1 MPCQKGSSREAISN
15 NIASMVRSGK
25 PQDQAVAIA
34 LKEAGKS
41 RGSGKRK
48 RRREAA
54 VRMSEAEFV
63 DAATRLMAL
72 PGDAGEQFRR
82 ASTAI
87 NWRLQAGGERA
98 RRWMELPHF
107 ERLSLLAET
116 ALSLPIRM
124 GATNPWVIYRGPR
137 GGKGWKHSITG
148 DIRYGGDR
156 PGASETGGD
165 EKAETPSRLHPVV
178 EKHAEGKRAEMT
190 QAQFRSG
197 LNDLLDDPEKYGVSE
212 DDADRLEQVVVAVS
226 RYMSAK
232 KTPKDI
238 TAWWGG
244 LKPHEKLD
252 AIDDV
257 WMGGHTDKDA
267 IRKAFNA
274 HYLEATGA
282 LESPEAEAAPVEAKE
297 PEKPALSEPSKK
309 PWQMTPDE
317 FIASKASQVGME
329 PSDVDPEY
337 QTEYRRQHWHAIHQA
352 AVNGERIAPR
362 VLDSLTDE
370 QAEFL
375 RGRTEAVPPN
385 YKRPSERKGEQLTG
399 GKADA
404 RPDSDFDADALS
416 KGTAVESEHTDDPE
430 KAKEIAKDHL
440 AEDPKYYDKLAK
452 MEGEAEP
459 EPTAAGPTRV
469 EVRGDIYQKTETG
482 WRNESNPAYNASDE
496 MMQRWRERGIVK
508 EPPAAK
514 ETESG
519 VLAETGGKGEGGRL
533 PAGQPV
539 GSPATGVSP
548 TVSTGTGGGTGGGRG
563 GDDAGL
569 RPVADVGRDEATEPA
584 DGRGDAEIDSGRAG
598 IAAALPG
605 TELDQPQTADVQA
618 ALSKP
623 PTPETPTDLSAG
635 NWRYHTRDF
644 CTGGLKTKFRNNIAA
659 LQTLRVMKIEGRDR
673 PTPEEQAVL
682 SKFVGWGQFP
692 GLFARDQQTRMT
704 WEERKKMDEQQLA
717 IDPDF
722 KPREWEKEAKELK
735 ALLTP
740 EEWDS
745 ARASTKNAHFTH
757 PDIVD
762 AHWAMARKLGYTGG
776 KFLETSA
783 GVGYYLGMMPQDLA
797 ARTHSAAVELESS
810 TGAMLQ
816 ALYPATHTEV
826 QGFQDYQAPP
836 NFYDLIASN
845 VPFGD
850 YGVHDP
856 KYNKYNAKIH
866 DYFFLKSADLA
877 KPGGLVMHITST
889 GTMDKPDNHGIRAKL
904 AETCDLVAAYRMP
917 GDTHM
922 ENAGTAVVT
931 DMIILRK
938 RLPGEKPVDETETP
952 PEAEPKQPGFTGIT
966 TDSLGRLYHW
976 KDGKRVPGPNWMD
989 VTDIPDPDGG
999 EALHVNKYWDEHP
1012 ENVLGRLD
1020 RSGTMRASGQ
1030 KNVSITSPEEL
1041 SDELGRKVIVE
1052 VDEGSGKRRFVFED
1066 DGSKVPNADIRRIGE
1081 AAFKK
1086 RLQDAI
1092 DRLPEGVFKPMQNSK
1107 AAFEPEIMPAPGE
1120 VKDGGFVVKDG
1131 KLFQRTGGALVQ
1143 VETDSKTIARISG
1156 MLAIRDAGRAVNAK
1170 EAANEDA
1177 TDERAELNRLYD
1189 EYVEKF
1195 GFLHERANE
1204 MPMRNDPDTHF
1215 IQALEKWNAKTN
1227 TATKSD
1233 TFSKRTVGSAE
1244 EVTSVDNVSDGLSA
1258 SLHKFGSLDID
1269 YIADKMG
1276 VSVADVE
1283 FQMVDQGLGYRDPA
1297 EGWKP
1302 ADIYLSGNV
1311 RRKLIEATAAAAVDP
1326 KYKANVEALLKVQ
1339 PEDVDYSL
1347 ITPKM
1352 GAPWI
1357 PASDISDFAT
1367 ELLEANG
1374 HPIMVKYVPETGEW
1388 LVKWSKDGERF
1399 YKKGPQ
1405 ANQVW
1410 GTPDANT
1417 LDCIR
1422 AALTNKSITI
1432 KGGMDEYTDA
1442 DGVTHQF
1449 PAVKYNDEG
1458 KEIPI
1463 TNRKA
1468 TDDANAKVQEIKEK
1482 FKEWIWSD
1490 DARTMR
1496 LARLYNDNLNN
1507 IRDIKYN
1514 GQHQKFPGMNPAI
1527 LPELFPHIK
1536 DFVWQVVT
1544 TGNGLAGHEVGT
1556 GKAQSLDSK
1565 ILTPTGWVRMGDIH
1579 VGDTVIAG
1587 DGTPTLVDGVFPQ
1600 GEKEIFRV
1608 VFSDGSSTECCDEH
1622 LWLTSTYRERCQAIN
1637 FKRFAKSDW
1646 DCAKP
1651 KARSLA
1657 EIRKTLVSPHLN
1669 AKNHSIPVV
1678 GTVQFASRSIP
1689 VGAYTMGVL
1698 LGDGCLRRQGIAI
1711 SCSRDD
1717 VEIIEAV
1724 RSELPDGLIVREQVA
1739 SSNTRASSGGTKTVS
1754 GCPTWAIVMK
1764 KLRGYG
1770 KDKQP
1775 NPLVTAI
1782 ENLGLTG
1789 HRAWEKFIPDEYKF
1803 NSPEVRLAVLQGL
1816 LDTDGTVSRKGTSV
1830 EFYTASERL
1839 ADDVT
1844 FLVRSFGGIV
1854 KRGIKHPTYTHS
1866 GEKRWGRISYRL
1878 TISLPSN
1885 IMPFR
1890 LQRKVDR
1897 VVGKTKYKPTR
1908 YIVDVESVGVKPAQ
1922 CIRVV
1927 HPSHLYV
1934 TDDFIVTHN
1943 TYAMIASAMELRR
1956 LGLAKKPCIACL
1968 KSNIGQITADCLK
1981 LYPNAKILSTALPN
1995 GKVVTD
2001 TKGRSDIIA
2010 RMATGDYDI
2019 VLMTHDQL
2027 DQLKM
2032 HPDVQRKYI
2041 NEELAELTAAIE
2053 AAERDDPD
2061 GKSMTVKRLEAAKS
2075 ALEKKL
2081 LGLVKAEDKDLAMT
2095 FEETGID
2102 QLFVDEAHQYKS
2114 LNVITR
2120 ADRIKGIP
2128 TRPSQRATNMLMR
2141 TRWLQ
2146 ENHGGRGVV
2155 FATGTPINN
2164 SMAEL
2169 FNMQRYLQ
2177 GNALKERGVHH
2188 FDAWV
2193 STFGE
2198 IETRQEVSVTGEFK
2212 PATRLSKFT
2221 NIPEIMHIARQ
2232 TLDTVRADDL
2242 KRINPKTGEEE
2253 KVIKR
2258 PTRKDSFLKS
2268 PHGPA
2273 MTNLMASLVK
2283 RANALKGRGR
2293 AQKGDDNMLVIC
2305 TDGRKGAVDMRL
2317 LDENAPDDP
2326 NSKTNQAV
2334 RKMLEL
2340 HKANP
2345 DGVQI
2350 LFSDVG
2356 VHEMGKAKKAKE
2368 AAHADREIVITAAED
2383 EADTDLESQLDA
2395 DMLNM
2400 LTNGESFSEA
2410 DLGANGNFRLYQDII
2425 DKLVAGGIPRD
2436 QIADFSQLEGKKKEQ
2451 AMADMRDGKIK
2462 VALGSTQR
2470 LGTGC
2475 NVQNKLMA
2483 MHHLDVPWTP
2493 AALEQRDGRGWRHG
2507 NENKEIGIYR
2517 YVAEG
2522 SLDQMFWDL
2531 VATKAHFQDQI
2542 LNNRNSNI
2550 RTMQDDD
2557 SEVLTPEQLTAV
2569 ASGDPRRLQRVNLM
2583 EEVNQLQAAAS
2594 RHVREQ
2600 ERIKKSIAK
2609 VTNELPAMEEKA
2621 QKYDTDIKHLESQ
2634 PKFEFTTPD
2643 TPAVEAD
2650 EWEEIKGSPAVPGK
2664 TFTKRDEAEKEFEA
2678 RLTAAQAEYAKQ
2690 QERYS
2695 YRKWEPIHL
2704 GTYRGMNVLY
2714 APPQNLSEAAERR
2727 GAYIAL
2733 EGPSGQKY
2741 GANESLGSIEYV
2753 VNNFVKKREELQQF
2767 IDGNKRQIESAKGKL
2782 GKSFPKAKQL
2792 EEKRAELDKLNEDM
2806 GLKKREEKK
2815 PKGVTMSLDRTRLSA
2830 LCMSLASS
2838 DLSYVPGYDD
2848 APFGDDGFSTLTA
2861 RLLELPGAA
2870 GQAMRMAAEA
2880 IDWRLQAGGK
2890 PARRWQRLPLV
2901 RRLSLLVDTARRMPV
2916 RPVRM
2921 AADSSNP
2928 WIAYRGPR
2936 GGKGW
2941 KHSGTGDIRYG
2952 GDRPG
2957 AHETGGSGKE
2967 TPNPFHPSADRHMA
2981 SAPRESMT
2989 QDQFKFVLNQL
3000 LEAPE
3005 DNGLSEED
3013 ADRLN
3018 DAVVAIQGHVKK
3030 TPAVKQWWH
3039 GLKPHEKLD
3048 VIGDLMTEGHQG
3060 EAAFKAAFVRHHGE
3074 ATAPQQQPQPVSST
3088 APKTYSDRTIA
3099 AIKGKYHTTAAEQK
3113 GIKAGLAAGHRQ
3125 WKVGR
3130 KSYAIT
3136 EDGENSAV
3144 VTVSE
3149 KRRGDLGEYIDKQT
3163 HVVTFAPAAKPA
3175 AETPKPASGEAAGKV
3190 EPKSGTILHRFPG
3203 EEGTEAVVSK
3213 HDKGYAVALR
3223 DTDAGETAQ
3232 GIRIFPTE
3240 EAAVKHAQTV
3250 NPPKQPAT
3258 PPKPATDLFGT
3269 PVKPESGKADPIE
3282 SLGGKQQ
3289 NLFGK
3294 KGLPGQ
3300 QNLFADAGVPE
3311 SMVQKPQ
3318 KPAAEQPKGDTP
3330 WTGGEIAKGRV
3341 YNIPT
3346 KDLHIDPERFQFKIK
3361 VNREGVTD
3369 ELKSVRKWNP
3379 DFAGVL
3385 AVWRDPA
3392 DNKTYVVNGHHRAEL
3407 ANRLQVPD
3415 LPIRYIEAASAKEAR
3430 GKGALINMAEG
3441 RGTAVDAA
3449 KYMRDAGAT
3458 PEDLANEGVSLKG
3471 KVAGDA
3477 TVLCGLSDRAFTNV
3491 VRELLPV
3498 EKAVAVARHLQSHEL
3513 QDQLFRL
3520 LEKREESGKDLS
3532 LRVIEEMAREMEA
3545 TPTTTK
3551 TEKSLFGD
3559 IESEESLFVPRNELK
3574 SHIRADLSRE
3584 VRDFMAVASKRR
3596 ASAVAGSGNVLNV
3609 EENKRIADESSRILG
3624 IYDTLVNR
3632 KGPIADAI
3640 NEGAAGYA
3648 KSKTK
3653 GQRDAVRKR
3662 TIEAVRKA
3670 VFSESGYSPDEGRS
3684 VAMGQRRGADA
3695 TGWSAGVTRPPAANP
3710 RRRDSE
3716 PAGLARSLAAVC
3728 GDEFVAGYD

>member
-1 MPCQKGSSREAISN
+1 MPCQKGSSREAISS

-25 PQDQAVAIA
+25 APQDQAVAIA

-48 RRREAA
+48 RRRESA
-54 VRMSEAEFV
+54 VRLSETEFV

-72 PGDAGEQFRR
+72 PGDAGERFRR

-165 EKAETPSRLHPVV
+165 TKEETPSRLHPVV

-190 QAQFRSG
+190 QTQFRAG
-197 LNDLLDDPEKYGVSE
+197 LNDLLDDPAKYGVSE
-212 DDADRLEQVVVAVS
+212 DDSDRLEQVVVAVD
-226 RYMSAK
+226 RYLSAK

-244 LKPHEKLD
+244 LKPAEKLD

-257 WMGGHTDKDA
+257 WMGGHTEKDA
-267 IRKAFNA
+267 IRQAFNA
-274 HYLEATGA
+274 HYAEATGKG
-282 LESPEAEAAPVEAKE
+282 EEPEAVAPSEAKE

-352 AVNGERIAPR
+352 AVNGERITPR

-385 YKRPSERKGEQLTG
+385 YKRPSERKGEQLPG

-404 RPDSDFDADALS
+404 RPDSDFDADALF
-416 KGTAVESEHTDDPE
+416 KGTSVESEHTDDPAQ
-430 KAKEIAKDHL
+430 AKEIAKDHL

-452 MEGEAEP
+452 MEGKGEP
-459 EPTAAGPTRV
+459 EPAAGPTRV
-469 EVRGDIYQKTETG
+469 EVRGDIYSKTETG

-508 EPPAAK
+508 EPLAAK

-519 VLAETGGKGEGGRL
+519 VLAGTGGESETGRL

-563 GDDAGL
+563 GHDAGL
-569 RPVADVGRDEATEPA
+569 RPVGGVGRDESAEPA

-673 PTPEEQAVL
+673 PTPEEQAAI

-692 GLFARDQQTRMT
+692 GLFARDQQTRIP
-704 WEERKKMDEQQLA
+704 WKERQEMDEQQLE

-826 QGFQDYQAPP
+826 QGFQEYQSPQ

-889 GTMDKPDNHGIRAKL
+889 GTMDKPDNNGIRAKL

-1052 VDEGSGKRRFVFED
+1052 VDEDSKKRRFVFED

-1120 VKDGGFVVKDG
+1120 VKDGGFVVKNG
-1131 KLFQRTGGALVQ
+1131 KLFQRTGGALVE

-1177 TDERAELNRLYD
+1177 TDDRAELNRLYD

-1283 FQMVDQGLGYRDPA
+1283 FQMVDQGIGYRDPA

-1388 LVKWSKDGERF
+1388 LVKWSKDGERL
-1399 YKKGPQ
+1399 YKKGPL

-1432 KGGMDEYTDA
+1432 KGGWDEYTDGN
-1442 DGVTHQF
+1442 GVVQKF
-1449 PAVKYNDEG
+1449 QAVKYNDEG

-1496 LARLYNDNLNN
+1496 LARLYNDTLNN

-1514 GQHQKFPGMNPAI
+1514 GQHQKFPGMNPDI

-1556 GKAQSLDSK
+1556 GK
-1565 ILTPTGWVRMGDIH
+1565 
-1579 VGDTVIAG
+1579 
-1587 DGTPTLVDGVFPQ
+1587 
-1600 GEKEIFRV
+1600 
-1608 VFSDGSSTECCDEH
+1608 
-1622 LWLTSTYRERCQAIN
+1622 
-1637 FKRFAKSDW
+1637 
-1646 DCAKP
+1646 
-1651 KARSLA
+1651 
-1657 EIRKTLVSPHLN
+1657 
-1669 AKNHSIPVV
+1669 
-1678 GTVQFASRSIP
+1678 
-1689 VGAYTMGVL
+1689 
-1698 LGDGCLRRQGIAI
+1698 
-1711 SCSRDD
+1711 
-1717 VEIIEAV
+1717 
-1724 RSELPDGLIVREQVA
+1724 
-1739 SSNTRASSGGTKTVS
+1739 
-1754 GCPTWAIVMK
+1754 
-1764 KLRGYG
+1764 
-1770 KDKQP
+1770 
-1775 NPLVTAI
+1775 
-1782 ENLGLTG
+1782 
-1789 HRAWEKFIPDEYKF
+1789 
-1803 NSPEVRLAVLQGL
+1803 
-1816 LDTDGTVSRKGTSV
+1816 
-1830 EFYTASERL
+1830 
-1839 ADDVT
+1839 T
-1844 FLVRSFGGIV
+1844 F
-1854 KRGIKHPTYTHS
+1854 
-1866 GEKRWGRISYRL
+1866 
-1878 TISLPSN
+1878 
-1885 IMPFR
+1885 
-1890 LQRKVDR
+1890 
-1897 VVGKTKYKPTR
+1897 
-1908 YIVDVESVGVKPAQ
+1908 
-1922 CIRVV
+1922 
-1927 HPSHLYV
+1927 
-1934 TDDFIVTHN
+1934 
-1943 TYAMIASAMELRR
+1943 AMIASAMELRR

-1968 KSNIGQITADCLK
+1968 KSNLGQITADCLK

-2001 TKGRSDIIA
+2001 AKGRSDIIA

-2242 KRINPKTGEEE
+2242 KRVNPETGEEE
-2253 KVIKR
+2253 KIIKR
-2258 PTRKDSFLKS
+2258 PTRKDSFLRS

-2326 NSKTNQAV
+2326 NSKTNQSV

-2356 VHEMGKAKKAKE
+2356 VHPMGKAKKAKE

-2395 DMLNM
+2395 DTLNM

-2531 VATKAHFQDQI
+2531 VATKAYYQNQI

-2557 SEVLTPEQLTAV
+2557 SEVLTPEQLSAV

-2634 PKFEFTTPD
+2634 PKFEFTIPD

-2650 EWEEIKGSPAVPGK
+2650 EWEEIKGSPAVPG
-2664 TFTKRDEAEKEFEA
+2664 TAFTKRDEANEA
-2678 RLTAAQAEYAKQ
+2678 FQKLFNEAPAYDPD
-2690 QERYS
+2690 RYWES
-2695 YRKWEPIHL
+2695 YEPVHL
-2704 GTYRGMNVLY
+2704 GTYRGMKIILDPRREAFNKHGSVLT
-2714 APPQNLSEAAERR
+2714 
-2727 GAYIAL
+2727 I
-2733 EGPSGQKY
+2733 EGPSGERY
-2741 GANESLGSIEYV
+2741 AVNPSMGSIEYV
-2753 VNNFVKKREELQQF
+2753 VNNFVNKRSELQKF
-2767 IDGNKRQIESAKGKL
+2767 IDSNKRQIESSKGKL

-2792 EEKRAELDKLNEDM
+2792 EEKRAELDKLNEDV

-2838 DLSYVPGYDD
+2838 DLSYVAGYDD
-2848 APFGDDGFSTLTA
+2848 APFGDDGFSTITA
-2861 RLLELPGAA
+2861 RLLELPGHA
-2870 GQAMRMAAEA
+2870 GRAIRMAAEA

-2916 RPVRM
+2916 RPIRM
-2921 AADSSNP
+2921 AADSNP
-2928 WIAYRGPR
+2928 WIPYRGSR
-2936 GGKGW
+2936 GGRGW
-2941 KHSGTGDIRYG
+2941 QHSGTKDVRYVKE
-2952 GDRPG
+2952 RPG
-2957 AHETGGSGKE
+2957 ANETGGSGEE
-2967 TPNPFHPSADRHMA
+2967 TPSPFHPSADRHMA

-3005 DNGLSEED
+3005 DNGLSED
-3013 ADRLN
+3013 DSDRLN
-3018 DAVVAIQGHVKK
+3018 DAVVAIDRHVKR
-3030 TPAVKQWWH
+3030 TPAVEKWWH

-3048 VIGDLMTEGHQG
+3048 VIGDLMAEGHQG
-3060 EAAFKAAFVRHHGE
+3060 QAAFKAAFVKHHGE
-3074 ATAPQQQPQPVSST
+3074 VTKPAETAQDEPAPAKELTSIERTTLENQLQMYQDNIATKKAKREPIPQ
-3088 APKTYSDRTIA
+3088 KWLDGMA
-3099 AIKGKYHTTAAEQK
+3099 AIKAKLAGKEHVAGSTAAMEVFGHPLATSNPKFANLIPITITPDTDLSWRFTEAQK
-3113 GIKAGLAAGHRQ
+3113 HVDELQTKIGKAHAIANGKVRATPKDKKAAKAYLSSQQG
-3125 WKVGR
+3125 
-3130 KSYAIT
+3130 T
-3136 EDGENSAV
+3136 EDE
-3144 VTVSE
+3144 TVRDMLRNE
-3149 KRRGDLGEYIDKQT
+3149 TLPELQRLAKIQEQAK
-3163 HVVTFAPAAKPA
+3163 PAAKPA
-3175 AETPKPASGEAAGKV
+3175 AEPPKPTAGEAAVSGEDTPKRKATFRWLAREVAAAAGSDWGDSPKHWIEKAKAIAAADKTPEGVHKALVNFDWMRDLDKHPMSKRDKETADAILKALEGREFSDEVPKETTKPAPAQQPAAPPKPAPANRVTVRGEPYVKTANGWQMESNPAYKASDETMERWRGKGIVKEAAEK
-3190 EPKSGTILHRFPG
+3190 PAP
-3203 EEGTEAVVSK
+3203 
-3213 HDKGYAVALR
+3213 
-3223 DTDAGETAQ
+3223 
-3232 GIRIFPTE
+3232 
-3240 EAAVKHAQTV
+3240 
-3250 NPPKQPAT
+3250 QPAA
-3258 PPKPATDLFGT
+3258 PSKPATDLFGA
-3269 PVKPESGKADPIE
+3269 PVKPDAPKAEPIE

-3318 KPAAEQPKGDTP
+3318 APAEPPKGDTP
-3330 WTGGEIAKGRV
+3330 WTGGEIAKGMV
-3341 YNIPT
+3341 YRAPLSA
-3346 KDLHIDPERFQFKIK
+3346 LHVDPDRFQFKLN
-3361 VNREGVTD
+3361 VNKQGVTD
-3369 ELKSVRKWNP
+3369 ELKEVEAFDV
-3379 DFAGVL
+3379 DFSGVV

-3392 DNKTYVVNGHHRAEL
+3392 NGKTYVVNGHHRYEL
-3407 ANRLQVPD
+3407 AGRLNVEGLD
-3415 LPIRYIEAASAKEAR
+3415 IRYIDKPDAKSARA
-3430 GKGALINMAEG
+3430 KGALINIVEG
-3441 RGTAVDAA
+3441 RGTAVDGA
-3449 KYMRDAGAT
+3449 KFLRDTGMTVADMKKG
-3458 PEDLANEGVSLKG
+3458 GVSLKG
-3471 KVAGDA
+3471 AVAKNA
-3477 TVLCGLSDRAFTNV
+3477 TILVDLNEAAFNNV
-3491 VRELLPV
+3491 VRGTLSV
-3498 EKAVAVARHLQSHEL
+3498 DTAIAVASHLKDHD
-3513 QDQLFRL
+3513 DQNELFRIVSKRGNVAPKV
-3520 LEKREESGKDLS
+3520 LES
-3532 LRVIEEMAREMEA
+3532 MAREMA
-3545 TPTTTK
+3545 NTPK
-3551 TEKSLFGD
+3551 MKAGDKAGGGGLLFGGD
-3559 IESEESLFVPRNELK
+3559 EDESLFITRNELK
-3574 SHIRADLSRE
+3574 TNIRSDMVKE
-3584 VRDFMAVASKRR
+3584 VNDFLVLASKRR
-3596 ASAVAGSGNVLNV
+3596 AGATAEAGNVLNV
-3609 EENKRIADESSRILG
+3609 DENKRIADDAKKILSV
-3624 IYDTLVNR
+3624 YDTLVDR
-3632 KGPIADAI
+3632 RGSISDAI
-3640 NEGAAGYA
+3640 NQMAQEYAKA
-3648 KSKTK
+3648 KSKVEQK
-3653 GQRDAVRKR
+3653 HVRKQ
-3662 TIEAVRKA
+3662 TIAKVRAA
-3670 VFSESGYSPDEGRS
+3670 VFAEAGFGPTEPGREAGASRLALGMAKNNAARSRAQNSRSRNPKPSG
-3684 VAMGQRRGADA
+3684 
-3695 TGWSAGVTRPPAANP
+3695 
-3710 RRRDSE
+3710 
-3716 PAGLARSLAAVC
+3716 LIRSLAAV
-3728 GDEFVAGYD
+3728 DPDFVAGYD